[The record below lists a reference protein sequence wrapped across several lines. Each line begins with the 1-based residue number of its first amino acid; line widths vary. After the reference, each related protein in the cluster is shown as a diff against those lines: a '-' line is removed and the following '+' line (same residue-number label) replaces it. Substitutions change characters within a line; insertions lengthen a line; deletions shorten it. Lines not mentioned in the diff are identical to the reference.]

1 MPTVVRSHAKINL
14 GLGVGAL
21 RPDGFHSLSTVYQ
34 TLELHDLVT
43 VTARPAATTVLRL
56 TSNDRRVPVD
66 VRNTAWKMVSLALE
80 ALGAGA
86 EVEIHI
92 EKRLPVQG
100 GLGAGSA
107 NAVAA
112 LVGLEAE
119 LGGQIGRASCRE
131 RV

>member
-1 MPTVVRSHAKINL
+1 MTV
-14 GLGVGAL
+14 
-21 RPDGFHSLSTVYQ
+21 
-34 TLELHDLVT
+34 
-43 VTARPAATTVLRL
+43 RL
-56 TSNDRRVPVD
+56 TSNDLRVPTD
-66 VRNTAWKMVSLALE
+66 AKNTAWKMVELALK
-80 ALGAGA
+80 ALGINA

-119 LGGQIGRASCRE
+119 LGIEVAKETPSHPTSNDALVGWGTRRRLEGWRLQMRRRWGRMCRCF
-131 RV
+131 

>member
-1 MPTVVRSHAKINL
+1 M
-14 GLGVGAL
+14 
-21 RPDGFHSLSTVYQ
+21 
-34 TLELHDLVT
+34 
-43 VTARPAATTVLRL
+43 RL
-56 TSNDRRVPVD
+56 TSNDGRVPTD
-66 VRNTAWKMVSLALE
+66 NRNTAWKMVELALKM
-80 ALGAGA
+80 LGQTA

-119 LGGQIGRASCRE
+119 LES
-131 RV
+131 